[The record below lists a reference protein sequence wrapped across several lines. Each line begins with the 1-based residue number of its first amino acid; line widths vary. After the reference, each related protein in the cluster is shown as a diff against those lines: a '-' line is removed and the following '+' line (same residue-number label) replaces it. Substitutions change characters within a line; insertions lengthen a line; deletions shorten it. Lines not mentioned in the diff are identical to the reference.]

1 MLSTSINGQGRF
13 SCRRSIRM
21 TVCHRAGFFSLVA
34 ELDVRARAQS
44 PGALSL
50 IGQAD
55 EPQWAFLT
63 FESSVGRVA
72 MAESACGCGGKRRS
86 LIRVDTSGHRSSSVQ

>member
-1 MLSTSINGQGRF
+1 MLSTSINGQGKF

-44 PGALSL
+44 PGALFRRA
-50 IGQAD
+50 GRRA
-55 EPQWAFLT
+55 T
-63 FESSVGRVA
+63 VGISDV
-72 MAESACGCGGKRRS
+72 
-86 LIRVDTSGHRSSSVQ
+86 